1 MVYFSLRGIVLET
14 SQNTFNA
21 ARPPPTRTLVPRT
34 HTHTHQRPHT
44 PSSTPSNSQSG
55 TLCFPLDVS
64 LALLH
69 THTHTFSSQTN
80 RTVLWRTNTLE
91 THVSP
96 AQITH
101 THTHTYIWKNTWV
114 IPLPAESSHRG
125 CCVRTILRG
134 VRTRMKKQRESDLC
148 AEYMKRRDI
157 YGINIERTE
166 K

>member
-1 MVYFSLRGIVLET
+1 MWERMVYFSLRGIVLET

-69 THTHTFSSQTN
+69 THTHILLANKQDCTLAHKHTRDTCFSCTD
-80 RTVLWRTNTLE
+80 
-91 THVSP
+91 H
-96 AQITH
+96 TH
-101 THTHTYIWKNTWV
+101 THTHVYMEKHLSHSSASGEFTPRVLCKND
-114 IPLPAESSHRG
+114 PPRCQDE
-125 CCVRTILRG
+125 
-134 VRTRMKKQRESDLC
+134 D
-148 AEYMKRRDI
+148 
-157 YGINIERTE
+157 E
-166 K
+166 KTA